1 MGELSDHPR
10 HYNRTRGSPAER
22 KYTMLEF
29 LIVVGIVVGA
39 LAALRA
45 PGDMEQK
52 HGGSVATPAAR
63 AGLMG
68 GTCAVM
74 GGVGVLLA
82 IVLLAALWA
91 AAAVVI

>member
-1 MGELSDHPR
+1 
-10 HYNRTRGSPAER
+10 
-22 KYTMLEF
+22 MLEL
-29 LIVVGIVVGA
+29 LIVIGIVVGA

-74 GGVGVLLA
+74 GGVGVLVALL
-82 IVLLAALWA
+82 LLAALWA